1 MNTINIYLMTIMM
14 VVTIIM
20 LVLLLIGLL
29 IQCIWWVVQDVKESK
44 EKRKEAK
51 RLWDENVKI
60 RVRIQRTDHWDRVIH
75 RVFQDKTAQDYE
87 LKCFE
92 EMLNGGYLVGA
103 DGSSCRMMYYI
114 SEEED

>member
-1 MNTINIYLMTIMM
+1 MNNTSFLIWNIILI
-14 VVTIIM
+14 
-20 LVLLLIGLL
+20 VLLLITIVLFI
-29 IQCIWWVVQDVKESK
+29 IQGCWCVINSISERKE
-44 EKRKEAK
+44 RRNEAK

-60 RVRIQRTDHWDRVIH
+60 RVRIRRTDHWDRIIH
-75 RVFQDKTAQDYE
+75 QVFQDKTAQDYE